1 MQITLLGATGP
12 TGQQVLA
19 QALEDGHSV
28 TALVRDP
35 ARLPQRGD
43 SRVAV
48 ITGDA
53 TVSRDVADAL
63 AGSDAVISALGPGK
77 DFKST
82 LATRSTAALLPAMAK
97 SKTKRLVWLSALGAG
112 NSSRQQSVVQ
122 ATASKLLMGKLM
134 ADKGVADEKLAASGL
149 DCIIVLPVMLTNG
162 SRTATYKTFEADAHG
177 GRVGGKISRADVADY
192 LLGAATGKYEA
203 KGRIILTR

>member
-12 TGQQVLA
+12 TGQQVLT
-19 QALEDGHSV
+19 QALEGGHGV

-35 ARLPQRGD
+35 ARLPQRGG
-43 SRVAV
+43 SRVTV

-53 TVSRDVADAL
+53 TVAGDVAGAV

-82 LATRSTAALLPAMAK
+82 LATRTTAALLPAMATGK
-97 SKTKRLVWLSALGAG
+97 AKRLVWLSALGAG

-122 ATASKLLMGKLM
+122 AAASKLLMGKLM
-134 ADKGVADEKLAASGL
+134 ADKGVADGELEAGAPN
-149 DCIIVLPVMLTNG
+149 CTVVLPVMLTNG
-162 SRTATYKTFEADAHG
+162 PRTAAYKVVDADTHTGRIG
-177 GRVGGKISRADVADY
+177 GRISRADVADY

-203 KGRIILTR
+203 KGRVVLTR

>member
-12 TGQQVLA
+12 TGQQVLI
-19 QALEDGHSV
+19 QALKGGHSV

-35 ARLPQRGD
+35 SRLPQRGD
-43 SRVAV
+43 SRVTV

-53 TVSRDVADAL
+53 TVARDIEGAV
-63 AGSDAVISALGPGK
+63 AGSDVVISALGPGK
-77 DFKST
+77 DFTST
-82 LATRSTAALLPAMAK
+82 LATRTTAALLPAMAK
-97 SKTKRLVWLSALGAG
+97 SKAERLVWLSALGAG
-112 NSSRQQSVVQ
+112 NSSQQQSVVQ

-134 ADKGVADEKLAASGL
+134 ADKGVADDKLVASGL
-149 DCIIVLPVMLTNG
+149 NCTIVLPVMLTNG
-162 SRTATYKTFEADAHG
+162 PHTATCTTIDADTRT